1 MARIVVISVTDKPS
15 HNREHK
21 TQHHDDN
28 KELPGWAKSR
38 EPKDEPQVS
47 NLNLKLGRWIDRA
60 AANSGPKIAPGV
72 GVRKSS

>member
-1 MARIVVISVTDKPS
+1 MVRVVAISVRD
-15 HNREHK
+15 HDRERRPAHR
-21 TQHHDDN
+21 HDDD

-60 AANSGPKIAPGV
+60 AANSGPKIAPGT
-72 GVRKSS
+72 GRKSS

>member
-38 EPKDEPQVS
+38 EPKDEPYVS
-47 NLNLKLGRWIDRA
+47 NKNLSLGNWLTRA
-60 AANSGPKIAPGV
+60 EANSGPKIAPGT
-72 GVRKSS
+72 GRKSS